1 MHLFSDL
8 LAAIKRHLMWPRL
21 KIVPL
26 MPKEQQSE
34 VSFAYKASDRS
45 CAFPGKKK
53 RGGKRKKKRQKNP
66 NPKQTN
72 KQKQTK
78 NPEKNSQATA
88 VDISPYS
95 FKT

>member
-53 RGGKRKKKRQKNP
+53 KKGGKEKKKAKKPQP
-66 NPKQTN
+66 QTN
-72 KQKQTK
+72 KQTKANKKSRKKQSSHCCRHF
-78 NPEKNSQATA
+78 PL
-88 VDISPYS
+88 
-95 FKT
+95 FF

>member
-53 RGGKRKKKRQKNP
+53 KGGKEKKKGKKTPTPNKQTNKRKKK
-66 NPKQTN
+66 N
-72 KQKQTK
+72 KK
-78 NPEKNSQATA
+78 
-88 VDISPYS
+88 
-95 FKT
+95 KTVKPLL

>member
-34 VSFAYKASDRS
+34 VSFVYKASDRS

-53 RGGKRKKKRQKNP
+53 KGGKEKKKGKKTPTP
-66 NPKQTN
+66 NKQTN
-72 KQKQTK
+72 KSKQKIQK
-78 NPEKNSQATA
+78 
-88 VDISPYS
+88 
-95 FKT
+95 KTVKPLL

>member
-34 VSFAYKASDRS
+34 VSFVYKASDRS

-53 RGGKRKKKRQKNP
+53 KRGGKEKKKGKKTPTP
-66 NPKQTN
+66 NKQTN
-72 KQKQTK
+72 KSKQKIQK
-78 NPEKNSQATA
+78 
-88 VDISPYS
+88 
-95 FKT
+95 KTVKPLL

>member
-53 RGGKRKKKRQKNP
+53 KKRGERKKKGKKTPTP
-66 NPKQTN
+66 NKQTN
-72 KQKQTK
+72 KSKQKIQK
-78 NPEKNSQATA
+78 
-88 VDISPYS
+88 
-95 FKT
+95 KTVKPLL